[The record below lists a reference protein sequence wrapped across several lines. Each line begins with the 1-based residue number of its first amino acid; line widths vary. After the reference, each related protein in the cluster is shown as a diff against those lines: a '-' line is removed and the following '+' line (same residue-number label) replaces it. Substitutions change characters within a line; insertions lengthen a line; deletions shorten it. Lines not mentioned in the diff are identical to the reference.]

1 MINFL
6 FRINS
11 LIESSDTCFEWKAI
25 SMAQSSLV
33 CPRSYN
39 SIFYEILALPKGKE
53 KSSEI
58 GNTRYLPSVSINFYQ
73 KDIRLNNA
81 KE

>member
-1 MINFL
+1 M
-6 FRINS
+6 NS
-11 LIESSDTCFEWKAI
+11 LIESSDSSFDRQAI
-25 SMAQSSLV
+25 SILQSSLAS
-33 CPRSYN
+33 PRSYN
-39 SIFYEILALPKGKE
+39 SIFYKILALSKGKE

-58 GNTRYLPSVSINFYQ
+58 GNTSYLPSVSINFYQ